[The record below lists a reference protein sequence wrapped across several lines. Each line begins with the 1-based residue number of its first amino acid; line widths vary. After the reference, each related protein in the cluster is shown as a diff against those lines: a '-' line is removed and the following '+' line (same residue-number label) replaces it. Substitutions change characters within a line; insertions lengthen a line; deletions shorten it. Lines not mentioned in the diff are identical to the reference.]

1 MLTHKVNTRVYIKEK
16 KNSLQSSSLY
26 HSTESGARH
35 SQCNCARNPAVL
47 HVQHPK
53 IDLAKCMHVFGEA
66 VRSLIMTKHI
76 CCLFNFH
83 SLNRRNLSCSTSQ
96 KSLLPKCMHVFG
108 EAVRS
113 LNMTKQ
119 ISRHKQQGFSHNY
132 SENCYITSMQANN
145 VDTQSKYKSVHKRK
159 EKQFTIKFTLPLN

>member
-1 MLTHKVNTRVYIKEK
+1 MKIVTSDLCKPIMLTHKSKYKNVHKRKTVYNKVHFTTQLKVVQDILNVIVRGTLLLFMFNT
-16 KNSLQSSSLY
+16 
-26 HSTESGARH
+26 
-35 SQCNCARNPAVL
+35 
-47 HVQHPK
+47 PK
-53 IDLAKCMHVFGEA
+53 IDLPKCMHVFGEA

-108 EAVRS
+108 EVVRS

-132 SENCYITSMQANN
+132 SENCYIRFMQANN
-145 VDTQSKYKSVHKRK
+145 VEVPNFPNK
-159 EKQFTIKFTLPLN
+159 